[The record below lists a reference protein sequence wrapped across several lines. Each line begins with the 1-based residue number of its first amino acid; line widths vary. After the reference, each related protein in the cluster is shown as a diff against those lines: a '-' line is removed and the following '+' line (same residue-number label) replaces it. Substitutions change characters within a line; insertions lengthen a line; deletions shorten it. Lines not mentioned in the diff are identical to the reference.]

1 MFQTGMIKRTMCLP
15 TNSFK
20 TSHVKETVPE
30 SNEHRIFD
38 NLRVVD
44 EIDDVHSIES
54 NSTNDDDQ
62 SDQVDT
68 SSETT
73 PDTNSDYDM
82 NDNDEYEQIPNN
94 NILPMMQ
101 FAMIMMEH
109 MYLFNA
115 L

>member
-1 MFQTGMIKRTMCLP
+1 MCLP
-15 TNSFK
+15 TNSLK

-30 SNEHRIFD
+30 SNVHSIFD
-38 NLRVVD
+38 DLRVVD
-44 EIDDVHSIES
+44 EIDDEHSIES

-73 PDTNSDYDM
+73 PDTDSDYDVI
-82 NDNDEYEQIPNN
+82 DNDEDEQIPDN

-101 FAMIMMEH
+101 LAMIMMEH